1 MPSKNFELVVPFIEH
16 HLENGEVI
24 YLPLVEVTII
34 TTNSSTRHSLMFD
47 TGATKTILDSNL
59 YPILGLSSWDE
70 GEQVPVG
77 GVGGCQVGYQYTATL
92 EIFEKVVTCPII
104 LLELRHHPLFQGL
117 LGRDTIF
124 DEFGFG
130 FWESAREL
138 YVTKNP

>member
-1 MPSKNFELVVPFIEH
+1 MQVKNFELIVPFIEH
-16 HLENGEVI
+16 HLADGEVI

-34 TTNSSTRHSLMFD
+34 TTNSTTTHPLMFD
-47 TGATKTILDSNL
+47 TGARKTILNSNL
-59 YPILGLSSWDE
+59 FPILGLSSWDE
-70 GEQVPVG
+70 GEQVLVA
-77 GVGGCQVGYQYTATL
+77 GVGGSQVGYQYTATL

-104 LLELRHHPLFQGL
+104 LLQLPDNPLYQGL